1 MNLKQML
8 STLEAVLF
16 AVGEPIER
24 DRIAQAL
31 EWDALILDQLLDTL
45 QAKYDENDAGVCLL
59 RLDDR
64 VQLCARKEYADS
76 IRKVLEVKRNAPLS
90 QAAFEVLAII
100 AYNQPVT
107 KSFIEQI
114 RGVDCSAVLSSLV
127 SKGYIVLLIKIF
139 YRVIGLDVIV
149 RMRVNNVLFVFGLA
163 GIIIGS
169 LKAIREKDIR
179 RMVSFSSVAQ
189 IGYIFM
195 GIGMGTEAGMV
206 AAVGSTLAPIL
217 RLVVST
223 LSLKLAAAVLEPV
236 ADAGVAWIIASY
248 GALHKLLL
256 AICVSGTL
264 LAVLLLGACL
274 SLTGG

>member
-31 EWDALILDQLLDTL
+31 EWDTLILDQLLDTL

-64 VQLCARKEYADS
+64 VQLCARKEYADA

-114 RGVDCSAVLSSLV
+114 RGVDCSAVLSNLLQKSLIEER
-127 SKGYIVLLIKIF
+127 GRLDLPGRPLIYGTTPDF
-139 YRVIGLDVIV
+139 LRVFCISSLDE
-149 RMRVNNVLFVFGLA
+149 LP
-163 GIIIGS
+163 S
-169 LKAIREKDIR
+169 LPEHPQTAEEKNEEKEKN
-179 RMVSFSSVAQ
+179 
-189 IGYIFM
+189 
-195 GIGMGTEAGMV
+195 EAENTTDLPQTV
-206 AAVGSTLAPIL
+206 D
-217 RLVVST
+217 
-223 LSLKLAAAVLEPV
+223 EN
-236 ADAGVAWIIASY
+236 
-248 GALHKLLL
+248 
-256 AICVSGTL
+256 
-264 LAVLLLGACL
+264 
-274 SLTGG
+274 